1 MNCRRASTG
10 PDAGASGGKEATLD
24 DACRVHERLARGEGD
39 LDRPSS
45 GLTATSSQPSVAADA
60 GIGALPSTASQNGP
74 VRVTVSS

>member
-1 MNCRRASTG
+1 MTPAGFTNAS
-10 PDAGASGGKEATLD
+10 PA
-24 DACRVHERLARGEGD
+24 VEGD